1 MPIDVEHTQAETEVS
16 VRRDVPGN
24 AQPGALRPASAKTG
38 NHRGMWPWSHHV
50 FSGRRTSHSH
60 PIRAQDRVTFS
71 PSCSL
76 SMPLLKGLLLSYL
89 ELMSLEP
96 HNPFPSEDRLSN
108 RLDGMS
114 RMRLSHEMQNLTGQM
129 AQSVKEL
136 AANADYLSSIPET
149 HMMRDKN

>member
-1 MPIDVEHTQAETEVS
+1 
-16 VRRDVPGN
+16 
-24 AQPGALRPASAKTG
+24 
-38 NHRGMWPWSHHV
+38 
-50 FSGRRTSHSH
+50 
-60 PIRAQDRVTFS
+60 
-71 PSCSL
+71 
-76 SMPLLKGLLLSYL
+76 MPLLKGLLLSYL